1 LILCYIKQHKIIFFY
16 LKTIVISIAGNKS
29 DMYEYEEVKKEEA
42 LTYSKSIGASYH
54 ETSAKNSVG
63 IDVII
68 TSIKLGII
76 LYNRIKS
83 FGS

>member
-1 LILCYIKQHKIIFFY
+1 
-16 LKTIVISIAGNKS
+16 
-29 DMYEYEEVKKEEA
+29 MYEYEEVKKEEA